1 MNDKKYMKIAIELA
15 KKAFIN
21 GDIPVGAVLVNQ
33 ELEIIGTGYN
43 QKEIT
48 QNPTQHAEMLAIVAA
63 CKNKG
68 TWRLEDCTIYVTLEP
83 CLMCTGAI
91 LQARIKCIVYGLPST
106 KYGFLEPLAILAKTK
121 NLYALNYRYEVVK
134 DSKKLLQT
142 FFYNLRN

>member
-48 QNPTQHAEMLAIVAA
+48 HNPTDVQLQNLLGIRDYHKSDEQLIFLSLAEVEQTR
-63 CKNKG
+63 C
-68 TWRLEDCTIYVTLEP
+68 
-83 CLMCTGAI
+83 
-91 LQARIKCIVYGLPST
+91 VYPQN
-106 KYGFLEPLAILAKTK
+106 F
-121 NLYALNYRYEVVK
+121 
-134 DSKKLLQT
+134 QT
-142 FFYNLRN
+142 NI